1 MLNLKK
7 QYNMARPQ
15 KMGLEYFSFD
25 VDIFDDEKVI
35 PISSEF
41 GAKGECI
48 VVRVLCAIY
57 RNGYFAECSDAFMF
71 KIAKQANLPHT
82 LVSEVIAGLV
92 KWGFFDKSVFDSFGV
107 LTSAGIQKRWK
118 QATKKRV
125 PVENLEYWV
134 LDGKSNNKPK
144 IKAYLPEETP
154 LKRTETTQ
162 SKVKESKVKEI
173 ISTNVDIPE
182 SEKQASRTHID
193 YKKIVEFFNS
203 ETKGVFGVVRY
214 PLSSKRQDSIRARI
228 REHGQ
233 DAFIE
238 MVRKAALS
246 EFLKG
251 NNNRGFQASFD
262 WLIKPSNFQKTI
274 EGNYDNRSKENK
286 RSSADIERIQWLA
299 REAEEA
305 FSK

>member
-1 MLNLKK
+1 
-7 QYNMARPQ
+7 MARPQ

-82 LVSEVIAGLV
+82 LVAEVITGLV

-107 LTSAGIQKRWK
+107 LTSSGIQKRWK
-118 QATKKRV
+118 EATRKRV
-125 PVENLEYWV
+125 PVENLDFWV
-134 LDGKSNNKPK
+134 LNGKRA
-144 IKAYLPEETP
+144 IKHQKEEFLPEETP
-154 LKRTETTQ
+154 LSHPETPQ
-162 SKVKESKVKEI
+162 SKVKESKVKKT
-173 ISTNVDIPE
+173 ISTNVDISE
-182 SEKQASRTHID
+182 SEMQASRTRID
-193 YKKIVEFFNS
+193 YKKITDYFNS
-203 ETKGVFGVVRY
+203 ETKGVFGEVRY

-228 REHGQ
+228 REHGKE
-233 DAFIE
+233 AFAE
-238 MVRKAALS
+238 MVKKAAAS

-251 NNNRGFQASFD
+251 NNKQGFQATFD
-262 WLIKPSNFQKTI
+262 WLIRPSNFQKTI

-286 RSSADIERIQWLA
+286 RDNSDADRLEWLA
-299 REAEEA
+299 RKAEEA
-305 FSK
+305 FSS

>member
-1 MLNLKK
+1 
-7 QYNMARPQ
+7 
-15 KMGLEYFSFD
+15 MGLEYFSFD

-107 LTSAGIQKRWK
+107 LTSSGIQKRWK
-118 QATKKRV
+118 EATRKRV
-125 PVENLEYWV
+125 PIENLKYWV
-134 LDGKSNNKPK
+134 LVDKMNKK
-144 IKAYLPEETP
+144 DANEGFLPEETH
-154 LKRTETTQ
+154 LTRTETTQ
-162 SKVKESKVKEI
+162 SKVKESKVKKL
-173 ISTNVDIPE
+173 ISTDVDIPE

-203 ETKGVFGVVRY
+203 ETKGVFGEVRY

-228 REHGQ
+228 REHGK
-233 DAFIE
+233 DAFVE
-238 MVRKAALS
+238 MVRKAAIS
-246 EFLKG
+246 DFLKG
-251 NNNRGFQASFD
+251 NNSTGFQATFD
-262 WLIKPSNFQKTI
+262 WLIKPSNFPKVL
-274 EGNYDNRSKENK
+274 EGNYDNRHKETK
-286 RSSADIERIQWLA
+286 RNNADADRLEWLA
-299 REAEEA
+299 RKAEEA
-305 FSK
+305 FGG

>member
-1 MLNLKK
+1 
-7 QYNMARPQ
+7 MARPQ

-82 LVSEVIAGLV
+82 LVAEVIT
-92 KWGFFDKSVFDSFGV
+92 VFDSFGV
-107 LTSAGIQKRWK
+107 LTSSGIQKRWK
-118 QATKKRV
+118 EATRKRV
-125 PVENLEYWV
+125 PVENLDFWV
-134 LDGKSNNKPK
+134 LNGKRA
-144 IKAYLPEETP
+144 IKHEKEEFIPEETP
-154 LKRTETTQ
+154 LIHPETTQ
-162 SKVKESKVKEI
+162 SKVKESKVKKT

-182 SEKQASRTHID
+182 SEMQASRTRID
-193 YKKIVEFFNS
+193 YKKITDYFNS
-203 ETKGVFGVVRY
+203 QTKGVFGEVRY

-228 REHGQ
+228 REHGKE
-233 DAFIE
+233 AFAE
-238 MVRKAALS
+238 MVKKAAAS

-251 NNNRGFQASFD
+251 NNKQGFQATFD
-262 WLIKPSNFQKTI
+262 WLIRPSNFQKTI

-286 RSSADIERIQWLA
+286 RDNSDADRLEWLA
-299 REAEEA
+299 RKAEEA
-305 FSK
+305 FSS

>member
-1 MLNLKK
+1 
-7 QYNMARPQ
+7 MARPQ

-82 LVSEVIAGLV
+82 LVAEVITGLV

-107 LTSAGIQKRWK
+107 LTSSGIQKRWK
-118 QATKKRV
+118 EATRKRV
-125 PVENLEYWV
+125 PVENLDFWV
-134 LDGKSNNKPK
+134 LNGKRA
-144 IKAYLPEETP
+144 IKHEKEEFIPEETP
-154 LKRTETTQ
+154 LIHPETTQ
-162 SKVKESKVKEI
+162 SKVKESKVKKT

-182 SEKQASRTHID
+182 SEMQASRTRID
-193 YKKIVEFFNS
+193 YKKITDYFNS
-203 ETKGVFGVVRY
+203 QTKGVFGEVRY

-228 REHGQ
+228 REHGKE
-233 DAFIE
+233 AFAE
-238 MVRKAALS
+238 MVKKAAAS

-251 NNNRGFQASFD
+251 NNKQGFQATFD
-262 WLIKPSNFQKTI
+262 WLIRPSNFQKTI

-286 RSSADIERIQWLA
+286 RDNSDADRLEWLA
-299 REAEEA
+299 RKAEEA
-305 FSK
+305 FSS